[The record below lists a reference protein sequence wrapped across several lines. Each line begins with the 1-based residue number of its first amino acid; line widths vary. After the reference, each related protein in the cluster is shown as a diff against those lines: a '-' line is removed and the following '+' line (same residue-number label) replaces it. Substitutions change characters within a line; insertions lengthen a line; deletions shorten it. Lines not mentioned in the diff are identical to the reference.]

1 MFSRLTCSLRHR
13 APITATY
20 NSSHISGVLLR
31 ASAYRAPPTWIIPH
45 LVQVYTTILFLI
57 SAVRIGTV
65 TATRYVA
72 SLYIYL
78 STLSTNPS
86 APTSSTIPLHPPPH
100 TTGIIGWAQ
109 FGPLAVVGALVPLSI
124 PRPFLV
130 PTSNNM
136 NETESPSPNTEE
148 TASYLSLLTLFYLD
162 PIIWKAFRVPHLG
175 VFPWPLHRNLLR
187 SVSAM

>member
-1 MFSRLTCSLRHR
+1 MLSPSSSSYHGNVQQLSYFWCASTCVRLSRSSYMDNPSPRTGIHNYLLLNLCRPHRNRNSNSLRR
-13 APITATY
+13 
-20 NSSHISGVLLR
+20 
-31 ASAYRAPPTWIIPH
+31 IP
-45 LVQVYTTILFLI
+45 L
-57 SAVRIGTV
+57 
-65 TATRYVA
+65 
-72 SLYIYL
+72 YL